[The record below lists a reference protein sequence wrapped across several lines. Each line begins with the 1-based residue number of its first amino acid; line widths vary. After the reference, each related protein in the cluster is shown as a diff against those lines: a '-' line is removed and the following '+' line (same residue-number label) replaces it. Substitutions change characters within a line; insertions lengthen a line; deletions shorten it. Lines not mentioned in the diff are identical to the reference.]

1 MHKQSVILAFDL
13 GASSGRAIIGKYDRN
28 EQLITIEEIHRF
40 PNDPVRVD
48 GHLHWDIMR
57 LLHEVKQG
65 ILKAKH
71 LGYDQIESIAI
82 DSWAVDFGLLDAN
95 GELLGNPYH
104 YRDCLTDGIMEQVVE
119 KLGRERI
126 YASSGLQFLPFNTI
140 YQLYALKLHN
150 PELLARADKLL
161 MIPDLLRYY
170 LTGELHSEFT
180 NATTTQL
187 LNATMQ
193 TWDGDILS
201 ELGIPSG
208 IFLPPVRSGTFV
220 GRLSASI
227 CEELGVMAIPV
238 IAVGEH
244 DTASAVAA
252 VPAFSADLAAAAS
265 APVAAVPAGSSVAE
279 GAESGHFAYLCSGT
293 WSLMGTEVKQP
304 VLNEQALAL
313 NFTNEGGVYDTY
325 RLLKNIMGLW
335 IVQECRRVWE
345 KEGHSW
351 TFAELVELAAQ
362 AVPFQSL
369 IDPDHNMFLSPAHM
383 PEQIQQYC
391 RDSSQYVP
399 DMPGAIMRCVL
410 ESLALKYRVVL
421 EWTEQLSGQR
431 YEGLH
436 LVGGGSN
443 NELLN
448 QFTANAIAR
457 PVWVGPTEASAIGN
471 LIVQWTTLGYITDLN
486 EGRSIIRQSFP
497 IETYEPQDMEQW
509 TKAIERFGIITGY

>member
-1 MHKQSVILAFDL
+1 MHKESVILAFDL
-13 GASSGRAIIGKYDRN
+13 GASSGRAIIGKYDLN
-28 EQLITIEEIHRF
+28 QKLIQIEEIHRF
-40 PNDPVRVD
+40 PNDPVRV
-48 GHLHWDIMR
+48 GIHLHWDILR
-57 LLHEVKQG
+57 LLHEIKQG
-65 ILKAKH
+65 ILRAKH

-82 DSWAVDFGLLDAN
+82 DSWAVDFGLIGNN

-104 YRDCLTDGIMEQVVE
+104 YRDNHTDGIMEQVME

-170 LTGELHSEFT
+170 LTGELHSEYT
-180 NATTTQL
+180 NCTTTQL
-187 LNATMQ
+187 INATTH
-193 TWDGDILS
+193 TWDDDLLS
-201 ELGIPSG
+201 ALGIPPG
-208 IFLPPVRSGTFV
+208 IFIPPVRSGTVV
-220 GRLSASI
+220 GHLSASI
-227 CEELGVMAIPV
+227 CEELGITPIPV

-252 VPAFSADLAAAAS
+252 VPAGSA
-265 APVAAVPAGSSVAE
+265 
-279 GAESGHFAYLCSGT
+279 HFAYLCSGT
-293 WSLMGTEVKQP
+293 WSLMGTEIRQP
-304 VLNEQALAL
+304 VLSEQALAL
-313 NFTNEGGVYDTY
+313 NFTNEGGVYGTY

-335 IVQECRRVWE
+335 LVQECRRVWE

-351 TFAELVELAAQ
+351 TFAQLVELAEQ

-369 IDPDHNMFLSPAHM
+369 IDPDHSMFLSPTHM
-383 PEQIQQYC
+383 PDQIQQYC
-391 RDSSQYVP
+391 RDSNQYVP
-399 DMPGAIMRCVL
+399 DTPGSIMRCIL

-421 EWTEQLSGQR
+421 DWIEQLSEQR
-431 YEGLH
+431 YSGLQ

-457 PVWVGPTEASAIGN
+457 PVWAGPTEASAVGN
-471 LIVQWTTLGYITDLN
+471 LIVQWITLGHLSGLDEART
-486 EGRSIIRQSFP
+486 IIRQSFP
-497 IETYEPQDMEQW
+497 IETYTPQHTDQW
-509 TKAIERFGIITGY
+509 TKTLQRFRTITGS

>member
-1 MHKQSVILAFDL
+1 MHKEAIILAFDL
-13 GASSGRAIIGKYDRN
+13 GASSGRAIIGKYDPN
-28 EQLITIEEIHRF
+28 QKLIQIEEIHRF
-40 PNDPVRVD
+40 PNDPVRV
-48 GHLHWDIMR
+48 GNHLHWDILR
-57 LLHEVKQG
+57 LLHEIKQG

-82 DSWAVDFGLLDAN
+82 DSWAVDFGLIGTN

-104 YRDCLTDGIMEQVVE
+104 YRDNHTDGIMEQVME

-170 LTGELHSEFT
+170 LTGELHSEFS
-180 NATTTQL
+180 NSTTTQL
-187 LNATMQ
+187 LNATTQ
-193 TWDGDILS
+193 TWDEDILT

-208 IFLPPVRSGTFV
+208 IFIPPVRSGTVV

-227 CEELGVMAIPV
+227 CEELGVASIPV

-252 VPAFSADLAAAAS
+252 VPA
-265 APVAAVPAGSSVAE
+265 VAAVSGDAGSV
-279 GAESGHFAYLCSGT
+279 HFAYLCSGT
-293 WSLMGTEVKQP
+293 WSLMGTEIVQP
-304 VLNEQALAL
+304 VLSEQALAL

-335 IVQECRRVWE
+335 LVQECRRVWE

-351 TFAELVELAAQ
+351 TFAQLVELAKQ

-369 IDPDHNMFLSPAHM
+369 IDPDHSMFLSPVHM

-391 RDSSQYVP
+391 RDSIQYVP
-399 DMPGAIMRCVL
+399 DTPGAIIRCIL
-410 ESLALKYRVVL
+410 ESLALKYRLVL

-431 YEGLH
+431 YSGLH

-457 PVWVGPTEASAIGN
+457 PVWAGPTEASAIGN
-471 LIVQWTTLGYITDLN
+471 LIVQWITLGHMSDLN
-486 EGRSIIRQSFP
+486 EARSIIRQSFP
-497 IETYEPQDMEQW
+497 IESYEPRDMEQW
-509 TKAIERFGIITGY
+509 TIAYDKFRMVTGS